1 MPRER
6 RPDLARWPEIVRRQ
20 VRNLRRAAE
29 EEHRLLAQ
37 LAYLGTA
44 GLVLVLPPVAGAYLG
59 RWLDSLMPGYSIRWT
74 LSLILVGLAIGIV
87 NVWLLFRG
95 E

>member
-1 MPRER
+1 MPKDKRQ
-6 RPDLARWPEIVRRQ
+6 DLASWPEIVRRQ

-44 GLVLVLPPVAGAYLG
+44 GLVLVLPAVAGAYLG
-59 RWLDSLMPGYSIRWT
+59 RWIDSLMPGYSIQWT
-74 LSLILVGLAIGIV
+74 LNLILVGLGIGIV

-95 E
+95 D